1 MANMSYCRFQN
12 TAQDL
17 RDCVTVVEEAYDL
30 DDLDLSND
38 ETYAM
43 QRMRNL
49 CQDFL
54 DAYECLE
61 EMTGETAE

>member
-17 RDCVTVVEEAYDL
+17 RDCVNALEDAFDY

-49 CQDFL
+49 CQKFL
-54 DAYECLE
+54 DAYEQLE
-61 EMTGETAE
+61 SMTEEVSE